1 MANASKFNLK
11 NFWAFCASLRI
22 DTKELGLTTLKE
34 STLLGTQRYF
44 IEEVSKGL
52 DEGVHTFVVLKGRQ
66 LGITTICLALDL
78 YWLFKHEGMSGSMV
92 THDEETR
99 DMFRSTLA
107 MYMDGLPVQ
116 FKIPMETHNRSQMV
130 LKNRSRF
137 SYQVAGTRKNTKLGK
152 GKALTFLHAT
162 ECSEY
167 GDEEG
172 LASLEASLAEQNPN
186 RLFVWETTA
195 QGYNAFFDMWED
207 ARASRVKRAIFIGWW
222 RNEFYRKKK
231 GSIEHTVY
239 WDGKLHPEEKKWVR
253 QVKQLYDFDIDDE
266 QIAWWRWA
274 MAEKSRDET
283 LHYQNYPPT
292 EEYAFVLSGSQFF
305 NSSRINDEYKRA
317 ASFDYHSYRFVLRE
331 AFEDTDITECGEKN
345 ANLKIWEFPK
355 AGGHYVIGADPAY
368 GSSEWADRFC
378 VTVYRCYSDGVDQVA
393 EFCTPDCSTYQ
404 FAWVMIY
411 LAASYINGGGSVMV
425 NLEINGPGQAVW
437 QEIQNLKRT
446 AVNQPGDAG
455 GRLYAVIA
463 NIQNYLYKRLDSMGA
478 PGAYHWKT
486 TADTKERAFNLY
498 KDCFERGMLLVR
510 SRECIDEMKNVI
522 RDDGQIGAPG
532 RGKDDRVVAGALALV
547 AWADF
552 VRIRMVQM
560 GITRAMAAQKDSATN
575 ADANNVS
582 GFLKAIGLGS

>member
-1 MANASKFNLK
+1 MSKFNLP
-11 NFWAFCASLRI
+11 NFWKFCSALRV
-22 DTKELGLTTLKE
+22 DTKELGLTTLAPDV
-34 STLLGTQRYF
+34 LLGTQRYF

-52 DEGVHTFVVLKGRQ
+52 EDGIHTFVVLKGRQ
-66 LGITTICLALDL
+66 LGLTTICLALDL
-78 YWLFKHEGMSGSMV
+78 YWLFLHEGMSGSMV

-107 MYMDGLPVQ
+107 MYMEGLPNA
-116 FKIPMETHNRSQMV
+116 FKQPLVTHNRSQLT

-137 SYQVAGTRKNTKLGK
+137 AYQVAGSRKNTKLGK

-207 ARASRVKRAIFIGWW
+207 AKESRVKKAIFIGWW
-222 RNEFYRKKK
+222 RNQFYRKKK
-231 GSIEHTVY
+231 GSIEYDVY
-239 WDGKLHPEEKKWVR
+239 YDGRLQPEEKKWVR

-292 EEYAFVLSGSQFF
+292 EDYAFVLSGSQFF
-305 NSSRINDEYKRA
+305 NAARINDEYKRA
-317 ASFDYHSYRFVLRE
+317 AKFDFHNYRFVLRE
-331 AFEDTDITECGEKN
+331 AFEDTDILECGEKN
-345 ANLKIWEFPK
+345 GNLKIWEFPRSQ
-355 AGGHYVIGADPAY
+355 GHYVIGADPAY

-378 VTVYRCYSDGVDQVA
+378 VSVWRCYADGMDQVA
-393 EFCTPDCSTYQ
+393 EFNTPDCSTFQ

-411 LAASYINGGGSVMV
+411 LAASYINGGGSVML

-446 AVNQPGDAG
+446 AVNQPGG
-455 GRLYAVIA
+455 EGHKLYSVIA
-463 NIQNYLYKRLDSMGA
+463 NIQNYLYKRLDSFGA
-478 PGAYHWKT
+478 PSAFHWKT
-486 TADTKERAFNLY
+486 TTDTKERAFNLI
-498 KDCFERGMLLVR
+498 KDCFERGIMLVKSKEL
-510 SRECIDEMKNVI
+510 IDEMKNVI
-522 RDDGQIGAPG
+522 RDEGTIGAPG
-532 RGKDDRVVAGALALV
+532 RGKDDRVVAAALAAV
-547 AWADF
+547 AWADY
-552 VRIRMVQM
+552 VRMRMIQQGMTKATVQS
-560 GITRAMAAQKDSATN
+560 RDSKQN
-575 ADANNVS
+575 GDSINVS
-582 GFLKAIGLGS
+582 GFLKQIGLST